1 MDQLDGCHTKE
12 EWQITQ
18 MFGSNGSL
26 NHALQQENYPMPTI
40 EDVASRLH
48 RAYKVFTSLDVSNRF
63 WRVVL
68 NEESSFSTTFN
79 TPFGRYHWKRM
90 PFGIRSAPE
99 LFQRKMHELIEGLRG
114 VEVIAD
120 DFVVVCN

>member
-1 MDQLDGCHTKE
+1 MVVIPKKNGKLRICSDPMD
-12 EWQITQ
+12 
-18 MFGSNGSL
+18 L

-79 TPFGRYHWKRM
+79 VHRLGDTTGK
-90 PFGIRSAPE
+90 GCRSGSD
-99 LFQRKMHELIEGLRG
+99 LHLNCFSVKCRS
-114 VEVIAD
+114 
-120 DFVVVCN
+120 